1 MERRSLKSSRCGGS
15 ITSTPGPMRM
25 WCALLGAAFTLESKL
40 LERNY
45 LNGNRTDECTICTHD
60 IDASQR
66 MVALCGHTFHR
77 CCVMVWMR
85 TYGYCPDC
93 RPSRV

>member
-1 MERRSLKSSRCGGS
+1 MERRISKNAMCGGS
-15 ITSTPGPMRM
+15 ITPTHGRL
-25 WCALLGAAFTLESKL
+25 WYALLGAAFTLESKL
-40 LERNY
+40 LERSY
-45 LNGNRTDECTICTHD
+45 LNNRNNECTICTHD
-60 IDASQR
+60 IDATQR

-93 RPSRV
+93 RSSRL